1 MPNWCWNHIT
11 VTGERAVLDDL
22 MKDDNL
28 QGIPDEFFSKQA
40 SGQGIEIFN
49 MGSRGEPEYEWL
61 ESLLD
66 KYPDIWI
73 KNMWSEEG
81 GREGVWIGTNRGEQK
96 EIKRLEWEGMRIEEE
111 AHRFRKVGEDE
122 LPMKDAGPVEDLLPV
137 DAHPLPAH
145 ITSYR

>member
-28 QGIPDEFFSKQA
+28 QGIPDEFFSKKA

-49 MGSRGEPEYEWL
+49 MGSRWEPEYEWL

-96 EIKRLEWEGMRIEEE
+96 EIKRLEWEGMCIEEE

-122 LPMKDAGPVEDLLPV
+122 LPMNDAGPIEDMLPV